1 MSTAG
6 RKAEAA
12 GVAGWVLFDWAAQPF
27 FTLVTTFV
35 FAPYF
40 ASALAATPAE
50 GQALWG
56 YATSAAG
63 LAIALLAPFLGCVAD
78 AGGARKPWI
87 AALAVP
93 YVLSCLAL
101 WWAVPGTGYGIAVA
115 LAGYALGTLAI
126 EFATVFNNSMMGSL
140 VARDRLG
147 RLSGAGWAVGY
158 LGGLVSLVIVLGFM
172 AANPETGKTLLGA
185 DPLFGLDP
193 AAREGDRASGPFS
206 ALWFLVFVLPMFLFT
221 PDEPRRMGV
230 RAAVRQGLAS
240 LRRSLAEVRQVPGM
254 ARFLIANMLYNDG
267 LVALFAFGG
276 IYAAGVLGWGTIQIG
291 TFGILLTIT
300 GTIGALT
307 GGWLDDLI
315 GSRKVI
321 LGALGGLILCGL
333 GLVSVDRDTVFFV
346 FDVTPAAPGALFG
359 SLPDLMFLVL
369 GGCIGALAGP
379 LQSAARSLLV
389 HLAPE
394 GRQGQ
399 FFGLLA
405 LSGKVT
411 SFLAPLAVALVTT
424 ATASQAAGMA
434 VILVFFAAGAFVLAG
449 LKPR

>member
-6 RKAEAA
+6 RKAGAA

-93 YVLSCLAL
+93 YVMSCLAL

-230 RAAVRQGLAS
+230 
-240 LRRSLAEVRQVPGM
+240 
-254 ARFLIANMLYNDG
+254 
-267 LVALFAFGG
+267 
-276 IYAAGVLGWGTIQIG
+276 
-291 TFGILLTIT
+291 
-300 GTIGALT
+300 
-307 GGWLDDLI
+307 
-315 GSRKVI
+315 
-321 LGALGGLILCGL
+321 
-333 GLVSVDRDTVFFV
+333 
-346 FDVTPAAPGALFG
+346 
-359 SLPDLMFLVL
+359 
-369 GGCIGALAGP
+369 
-379 LQSAARSLLV
+379 
-389 HLAPE
+389 
-394 GRQGQ
+394 
-399 FFGLLA
+399 
-405 LSGKVT
+405 
-411 SFLAPLAVALVTT
+411 
-424 ATASQAAGMA
+424 
-434 VILVFFAAGAFVLAG
+434 
-449 LKPR
+449 

>member
-1 MSTAG
+1 MSAAG
-6 RKAEAA
+6 RKAGAA

-35 FAPYF
+35 FAPFF

-63 LAIALLAPFLGCVAD
+63 LAIALLAPLLGCVAD

-101 WWAVPGTGYGIAVA
+101 WWAVPGTSYGIAVA

-158 LGGLVSLVIVLGFM
+158 MGGLISLVIVLGFM
-172 AANPETGKTLLGA
+172 AANPETGETLLGA
-185 DPLFGLDP
+185 DPLFGLNP
-193 AAREGDRASGPFS
+193 ALREGDRASGPFS

-230 RAAVRQGLAS
+230 GKAIRQGLGNLLHS
-240 LRRSLAEVRQVPGM
+240 LSGVRQVPGM

-307 GGWLDDLI
+307 GGWLDDRI
-315 GSRKVI
+315 GSRPVI
-321 LGALGGLILCGL
+321 LGALCGLILCGL
-333 GLVSVDRDTVFFV
+333 GLVSVDRDTVFFIA
-346 FDVTPAAPGALFG
+346 DVAPAAPGALFG
-359 SLPDLMFLVL
+359 SVPDLMFLVL

-379 LQSAARSLLV
+379 LQSASRSLLA

-411 SFLAPLAVALVTT
+411 SFLAPLTVAVVTA

-449 LKPR
+449 LQRR